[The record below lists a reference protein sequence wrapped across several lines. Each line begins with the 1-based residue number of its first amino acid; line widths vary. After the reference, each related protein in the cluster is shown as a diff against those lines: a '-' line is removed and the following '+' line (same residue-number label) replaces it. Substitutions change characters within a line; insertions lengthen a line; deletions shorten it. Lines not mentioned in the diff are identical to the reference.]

1 MSQIQISLVYN
12 RKNKLNKN
20 GEALIQ
26 ICCYQNGKRTY
37 FSTEIYIKPNEW
49 NEKKMLINDYR
60 NDYEELNDE
69 IDRQITELKD
79 SIKIKKQKG
88 ESVSLS
94 NLKEI
99 KEVGIYIS
107 FYKFMQDEIELY

>member
-20 GEALIQ
+20 EESLIQ

-37 FSTEIYIKPNEW
+37 FSTGIYIKPNEW
-49 NEKKMLINDYR
+49 NEKRMTINDNR
-60 NDYEELNDE
+60 DDYDELNEKLDN
-69 IDRQITELKD
+69 QLSELKE

-88 ESVSLS
+88 ESVSLN

-99 KEVGIYIS
+99 KELGVYIS
-107 FYKFMQDEIELY
+107 FY

>member
-37 FSTEIYIKPNEW
+37 LSTEIYIRPNE
-49 NEKKMLINDYR
+49 R
-60 NDYEELNDE
+60 NKNVD
-69 IDRQITELKD
+69 
-79 SIKIKKQKG
+79 
-88 ESVSLS
+88 
-94 NLKEI
+94 
-99 KEVGIYIS
+99 
-107 FYKFMQDEIELY
+107 